1 MKRHRGHRTPH
12 GGQRDQRGLSAVMI
26 LAVLVMLGAL
36 SAYAVGLVTS
46 VHNGYA
52 TELSHARA
60 TQAAEAG
67 LDWGRFRITTGAGP
81 SCVASQTLTLASTL
95 APYRVTVR
103 CTLSVATTE
112 GGPPLNMYRISASAC
127 NVPAGGN
134 CPNAAASADY
144 VERVLSTI
152 VER

>member
-1 MKRHRGHRTPH
+1 MSLHVKARTRAA
-12 GGQRDQRGLSAVMI
+12 QRDQRGLSAVMI
-26 LAVLVMLGAL
+26 LAVLVMLGTL

-46 VHNGYA
+46 VHNGHA

-67 LDWGRFRITTGAGP
+67 LDWGRFRISAGAGP

-112 GGPPLNMYRISASAC
+112 GGPPLSVYRVSASAC

-134 CPNAAASADY
+134 CPNATASADY
-144 VERVLSTI
+144 VERVLSSI

>member
-1 MKRHRGHRTPH
+1 MARHVRRHANACRH
-12 GGQRDQRGLSAVMI
+12 GQHGVSAVMI
-26 LAVLVMLGAL
+26 LAVLVMLSAL
-36 SAYAVGLVTS
+36 SVYAVGLVSS

-67 LDWGRFRITTGAGP
+67 LDWGRFRITTGGAA
-81 SCVASQTLTLASTL
+81 SCVASQTLTLAATL

-103 CTLSVATTE
+103 CTLSVATAE
-112 GGPPLNMYRISASAC
+112 GGPPLSVYRVSASAC
-127 NVPAGGN
+127 NMPAGGN
-134 CPNAAASADY
+134 CRNAAASADY
-144 VERVLSTI
+144 VERVLSGI